1 MYRIQSRFRSK
12 PDDAE
17 AIVSLDHE
25 LSSHIK
31 HLEGM
36 SMDQGKANVLAT
48 AYETRLLL
56 SPNDDEAA
64 VRLLETYGQPHYIRA
79 FLSPQWAYRAGVAI
93 ISASGSKGSGQA
105 IQAYSR
111 CLVFLEQCSRTWP
124 SASALKKSLES
135 FALKQ

>member
-1 MYRIQSRFRSK
+1 
-12 PDDAE
+12 
-17 AIVSLDHE
+17 
-25 LSSHIK
+25 
-31 HLEGM
+31 
-36 SMDQGKANVLAT
+36 MDQGKANVLAT

-64 VRLLETYGQPHYIRA
+64 VRLLETYSQPHYIRT
-79 FLSPQWAYRAGVAI
+79 FLSPQWSYRAGVAI

-111 CLVFLEQCSRTWP
+111 CLIFLEQCSRTWP